1 MAWAPYQRVRPKFQ
15 SLNGTILDMTK
26 RTLLL
31 LPLLA
36 LHAAS
41 AQAPK
46 YAPLSAYLMAPDAE
60 QALAKSAA
68 PANITDRATLKVL
81 TKSGYQ
87 VTREGQNGFVCL
99 VMRGWSGPTFTP
111 VPFRDIVYD
120 ATVRAPICFDPIAS
134 RTVLPYY
141 EMRSA
146 IAMEGKAP
154 EQIAEA
160 VQAAYARGI
169 LSERKAVS
177 FAYMWSADQM
187 LGPPGHWHPH
197 LMVFSPYYT
206 TAMVGGHT
214 LANPYPQVIDDE
226 GTPFAVLVI
235 PVDDK
240 LAIKAQPRWKD
251 SYAQ

>member
-1 MAWAPYQRVRPKFQ
+1 
-15 SLNGTILDMTK
+15 MTK
-26 RTLLL
+26 RILLL

-36 LHAAS
+36 MHSIA

-46 YAPLSAYLMAPDAE
+46 YPPLSAYLMPADAE
-60 QALAKSAA
+60 AALARSAA
-68 PANITDRATLKVL
+68 PANITDRATIKQL
-81 TKSGYQ
+81 TKSGFQ

-99 VMRGWSGPTFTP
+99 VMRGWSAPTFTP

-120 ATVRAPICFDPIAS
+120 ATVRAPICFDATAA

-146 IAMEGKAP
+146 LAMEGKAP

-160 VQAAYARGI
+160 IQAAYAKGT
-169 LSERKAVS
+169 LPERTGMSV
-177 FAYMWSADQM
+177 AYMWSADQM

-206 TAMVGGHT
+206 NAMAGGHT

-240 LAIKAQPRWKD
+240 LAIKAQPR
-251 SYAQ
+251 